1 MRLVLVLGVTCLL
14 SSVACLAGCAAGTA
28 PNVRALRMYSREVPT
43 PALMQQHIREMADA
57 LELVDQLLAQTPYQ
71 PGAPWVAALPLDAA
85 KAERAKRQLGD
96 PRASFVRLQLQHV
109 RTVLAEARTNSASPA
124 PRASP
129 GYASVREAVTSVIP
143 AHSAQLAANA
153 KLEREQNLAREL
165 ELTRQITETDQLHQE
180 LAAGDPDPQELAEV
194 SAVRAKLAEQL
205 QQLRNELAHPAVTTE
220 VSAATKARI
229 LEDAIVVTSVA
240 LRLTAEAMSLATVVA
255 LEAAELSGNTSRL
268 MRSAPDAAALVGAL
282 PDEARRVHLGLVSAA
297 ASLQASLQQ
306 LSQLRGIAA
315 IDPMDTPGFEFD
327 EGLVDDIVGMGLDSV
342 HLDLRAGGEALY
354 YSAFT
359 GSDLTS
365 GGDRTYDYTGRQTQL
380 EFDVEPIILATANL
394 SLKIDWPR
402 WANAMKL
409 DLGYATNR
417 VYESGGQIESGSL
430 ASELG
435 ISSTVSEALEAAL
448 AIAGVRAGVRTAH
461 FNHGTVRSVLIDDG
475 SQLADA
481 PLAFTM
487 KQIDVGYDFASRGG
501 PIVQSLAVGFRYF
514 DYTLPRILY
523 ELVNTTPDEETA
535 AYVFSRETP
544 PQSMR
549 TRYYMATFS
558 TLLERRVTPH
568 FFPYFGFDF
577 AVGYGPTRYYFLRDP
592 DGFDEPSN
600 QEFTSSSSVGLGL
613 AGNLGMRWQFGTL
626 AASPNAYFD
635 MRYHVQSLSSLFATQ
650 DEGDTVVDTGILD
663 LFHGPTASLGGSF

>member
-14 SSVACLAGCAAGTA
+14 SSVVCLAGCAAGTA

-43 PALMQQHIREMADA
+43 PALMQQHVREMADA
-57 LELVDQLLAQTPYQ
+57 LELVEQLLAQTPYQ
-71 PGAPWVAALPLDAA
+71 PGAPWVAALPFDAA

-96 PRASFVRLQLQHV
+96 ERASFVTLQLLHV
-109 RTVLAEARTNSASPA
+109 RTVLAEARAGSPT
-124 PRASP
+124 PSGSP
-129 GYASVREAVTSVIP
+129 GYPSVREAVASVIP
-143 AHSAQLAANA
+143 AHAAQLAASTN
-153 KLEREQNLAREL
+153 LEREKNLARER
-165 ELTRQITETDQLHQE
+165 ELTRQLAETNRLHEE
-180 LAAGDPDPQELAEV
+180 LATGDPDPQELEEV
-194 SAVRAKLAEQL
+194 EAVRAQLGEQL
-205 QQLRNELAHPAVTTE
+205 QQLRDELARASTPTE
-220 VSAATKARI
+220 VSAATKTII
-229 LEDAIVVTSVA
+229 LQDAIVVTSVA

-268 MRSAPDAAALVGAL
+268 MRSAPDAADLVGAL
-282 PDEARRVHLGLVSAA
+282 PDEARRIQLGLESAA
-297 ASLQASLQQ
+297 AGLQASLQQ
-306 LSQLRGIAA
+306 LSQLRGVPS
-315 IDPMDTPGFEFD
+315 IDPMDTAGFAFD

-342 HLDLRAGGEALY
+342 HLDLRAGGEALF

-359 GSDLTS
+359 DAEFSS
-365 GGDRTYDYTGRQTQL
+365 GGGDTYDYTGRQTQL

-394 SLKIDWPR
+394 SLEIDWSR

-435 ISSTVSEALEAAL
+435 VSSTVSEALEAAL
-448 AIAGVRAGVRTAH
+448 AIAGVRAGVRTAR
-461 FNHGTVRSVLIDDG
+461 FNHGTVRSVLIEDG

-501 PIVQSLAVGFRYF
+501 PIVQSLALGFRYF

-549 TRYYMATFS
+549 TRYYMVTF
-558 TLLERRVTPH
+558 TTNLERRVTPH

-600 QEFTSSSSVGLGL
+600 QEFTSSSSIGLGL
-613 AGNLGMRWQFGTL
+613 AGNLGMRWQFGTP
-626 AASPNAYFD
+626 AANPNAYFD
-635 MRYHVQSLSSLFATQ
+635 LRYHAQSLSSLFASQ
-650 DEGDTVVDTGILD
+650 DEGDTVVDTGMID
-663 LFHGPTASLGGSF
+663 FFHGPTASLGGTF